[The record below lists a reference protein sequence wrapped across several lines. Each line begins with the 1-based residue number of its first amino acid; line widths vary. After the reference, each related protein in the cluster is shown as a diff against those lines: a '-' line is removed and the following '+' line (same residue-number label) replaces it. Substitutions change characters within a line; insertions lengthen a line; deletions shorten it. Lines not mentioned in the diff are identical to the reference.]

1 VNLETTLVLAPAAIA
16 LLAYLTMQAIF
27 AFALFRHRASRRPP
41 REACAR
47 APGVSVLKP
56 LAGIDDGL
64 EDNLESFAHLD
75 YPTFEVLFGV
85 ASTTDPAFAVAE
97 RFVARHPGVRA
108 RVVVTDPDAATN
120 PKVAQLIALE
130 SRAAGE
136 VVVISDSNVRVHPD
150 YLFGLVRELEEPGTG
165 LVTSVIAGTGEETL
179 GAALENLQ
187 LGGLVTPGIVSC
199 QVMSGLFGTRPLTV
213 GKSMAMRRRDLA
225 RLGGFRPLGGVL
237 AEDHV
242 LGRTFLDAGLSIR
255 TSLDAVENHNV
266 RGGLAR
272 TIERHTRWAKMRRAI
287 SPRAFLFEPLLSPLA
302 VAAATLVVQPCR
314 AVALAAAVA
323 AIVQTLGGF
332 ACTRM
337 VRGRPLAW
345 HYAPLEIVRTF
356 VALGCWARAFASRR
370 IVWRG
375 HEFVLGAD
383 SAITPAHGPRF
394 RGLFTR
400 T

>member
-1 VNLETTLVLAPAAIA
+1 VNLETLFVLAPAAIA

-27 AFALFRHRASRRPP
+27 ATALSRHRARRVPP

-47 APGVSVLKP
+47 APGVTVLKP
-56 LAGIDDGL
+56 LAGTDDDL
-64 EDNLESFAHLD
+64 EANLESFAHLD
-75 YPTFEVLFGV
+75 YPTYELLFGV
-85 ASTTDPAFAVAE
+85 ASTADPAYAVAE

-108 RVVVTDPDAATN
+108 RVVVTDPDAAVN

-150 YLFGLVRELEEPGTG
+150 YLWSLVRELEEPGTG

-187 LGGLVTPGIVSC
+187 LGGVVTPGIVSC
-199 QVMSGLFGTRPLTV
+199 QVMSGVLGTRPLTV

-242 LGRTFLDAGLSIR
+242 LGRTFREAGLAIR

-287 SPRAFLFEPLLSPLA
+287 SPVGFLFEPLLSPLS
-302 VAAATLVVQPCR
+302 VAAATLAVHPTRVV
-314 AVALAAAVA
+314 AVAVAVA
-323 AIVQTLGGF
+323 AVVQTLVGF
-332 ACTRM
+332 AATRM
-337 VRGRPLAW
+337 LRGRALAW
-345 HYAPLEIVRTF
+345 YYAPLEVVRTF
-356 VALGCWARAFASRR
+356 VAFACWARAFASRR

-375 HEFVLGAD
+375 HPFLLGAD
-383 SAITPAHGPRF
+383 SAIHPAEPTRF